1 MVHLVLPSYYKVNI
15 PGRGNSIYKGLG
27 MRKKFGG
34 LKGLTPKTERDQGLP
49 M

>member
-1 MVHLVLPSYYKVNI
+1 MLHLVLLSHYKVNI
-15 PGRGNSIYKGLG
+15 PGRGNSIYKGPG
-27 MRKKFGG
+27 MRKKFGS